1 MRGSDKALELWGG
14 IECTVNRVGNRFF
27 DQVALSGHSSRLS
40 DLDRFAELGINAL
53 RYPVLWE
60 RVAPKGLA
68 EANWEE
74 IDRALERLREL
85 RIKPIIGLVHH
96 GSGPRHTSLLDNDF
110 PLKLAEFAR
119 AVATRYPWLKM
130 FTPINEPLTTAR
142 FAGLYGHW
150 YPHARDDRSF
160 VRAVINQCL
169 AIRASMNAI
178 REVIPGAELVQT
190 EDLGK
195 TYSTAPLAYQATFD
209 NTRRWLTFDL
219 LSGRLDEW
227 HPLWW
232 YLLESGAERAEL
244 DSFLAQPCV
253 PDLIGVNH
261 YLTSERFLDHRVERY
276 PDHCCGGNGRHS
288 YADVEAVRVLEEG
301 IAGHRV
307 LLGEAW
313 DRYRLPIAIT
323 EVHLGCTREHQ
334 LRWLAEAWDAATAL
348 RAENVDVR
356 AVTVWSMLG
365 CYGWSSL
372 LTRDFDD
379 YEPGV
384 FDLRSPSPRPT
395 ALAEMV
401 RSLSRLGRFDHPV
414 LHGTG
419 WWRDEARFSYGRAQH
434 ESYSP
439 GTPAIGTTP
448 NEIPRPILI
457 TGCRGTLGEAFRRV
471 AIERGLH
478 VRTLDHSSLD
488 IADRDAVRA
497 ALAAIRPWAVINAA
511 GYVRVD
517 DAESEIEACWRTN
530 TKGALV
536 LGEEC
541 RDKAIKLVSFSSDLV
556 FSGDATRPY
565 TERDP
570 VSPLNAY
577 GRSKAAAEAKLLE
590 TGDALIIRTS
600 AFFGPWDSYNFVTT
614 TLSALAQG
622 TRVRAAVDTIVSPT
636 YVPDLVDLT
645 LDLLID
651 GERGIWHLANRGEVS
666 WAEFARLAAR
676 AASLDESLVVGM
688 PMKQLG
694 LPAARPVYCVLG
706 SERGTLMPSLDD
718 AIRRYFNCRNDSIV
732 QTSNSFAVAGN
743 V

>member
-1 MRGSDKALELWGG
+1 
-14 IECTVNRVGNRFF
+14 
-27 DQVALSGHSSRLS
+27 
-40 DLDRFAELGINAL
+40 
-53 RYPVLWE
+53 
-60 RVAPKGLA
+60 
-68 EANWEE
+68 
-74 IDRALERLREL
+74 
-85 RIKPIIGLVHH
+85 
-96 GSGPRHTSLLDNDF
+96 
-110 PLKLAEFAR
+110 
-119 AVATRYPWLKM
+119 
-130 FTPINEPLTTAR
+130 
-142 FAGLYGHW
+142 
-150 YPHARDDRSF
+150 
-160 VRAVINQCL
+160 
-169 AIRASMNAI
+169 
-178 REVIPGAELVQT
+178 
-190 EDLGK
+190 
-195 TYSTAPLAYQATFD
+195 
-209 NTRRWLTFDL
+209 
-219 LSGRLDEW
+219 
-227 HPLWW
+227 
-232 YLLESGAERAEL
+232 
-244 DSFLAQPCV
+244 
-253 PDLIGVNH
+253 
-261 YLTSERFLDHRVERY
+261 
-276 PDHCCGGNGRHS
+276 
-288 YADVEAVRVLEEG
+288 
-301 IAGHRV
+301 
-307 LLGEAW
+307 W

-356 AVTVWSMLG
+356 AVTIWSMLG
-365 CYGWSSL
+365 CHGWSSL

-379 YEPGV
+379 YESGV

-419 WWRDEARFSYGRAQH
+419 WWRDEARFSYGRAQN

-439 GTPAIGTTP
+439 STPAIGTTP

-570 VSPLNAY
+570 VSPLNVY